1 MTVRFGTDGV
11 RGLAG
16 RDLTPEIAT
25 AIGRAAAGREG
36 LAGYRSQRTQPQSG
50 DVRRT
55 RIAVVGKLLRRRRRL
70 RGPGSRCHGRE

>member
-25 AIGRAAAGREG
+25 AIGRAAVRAFGARRVVIGRDTR
-36 LAGYRSQRTQPQSG
+36 RS
-50 DVRRT
+50 
-55 RIAVVGKLLRRRRRL
+55 
-70 RGPGSRCHGRE
+70 